1 MDLEDWNV
9 KTIQQNRDR
18 AIEIPIIKDPLYLLP
33 HQKCICTYVV
43 NEMPCWSLVWSLILQ
58 VKFENTEYLSE
69 NYALTKRLK
78 SKNCMKVDGGLHSM
92 RT

>member
-1 MDLEDWNV
+1 M
-9 KTIQQNRDR
+9 
-18 AIEIPIIKDPLYLLP
+18 Y
-33 HQKCICTYVV
+33 TYVV

-78 SKNCMKVDGGLHSM
+78 SKNSKVFEQKGDLLNFNVNIDPKSGLMLSCAEPS
-92 RT
+92 RASQAEVSWAESSWV